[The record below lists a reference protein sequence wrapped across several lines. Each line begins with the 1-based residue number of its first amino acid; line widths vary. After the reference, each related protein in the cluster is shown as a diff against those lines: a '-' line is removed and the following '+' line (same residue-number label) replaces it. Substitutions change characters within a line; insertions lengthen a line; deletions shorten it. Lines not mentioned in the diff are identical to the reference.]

1 MSEDDEEADLI
12 TGVKKISRKI
22 MPKTFCFR
30 IPRLRKIHFLIL
42 TGLVILSLIYY
53 LNQTQSDELKEQKKI
68 IKEGLKAP
76 TFCSAGS
83 SISKTKMT
91 NLLETLKPSSKTRT
105 PGKVLLVPKTSYSKG
120 IFYFIFYQK
129 CLKINTNYNLG

>member
-22 MPKTFCFR
+22 MSKTFCFR

-53 LNQTQSDELKEQKKI
+53 LNQTQSDELKEQNKI
-68 IKEGLKAP
+68 IKDGLKAP
-76 TFCSAGS
+76 IFCSADSEASLHSTWIWAGTV
-83 SISKTKMT
+83 K
-91 NLLETLKPSSKTRT
+91 
-105 PGKVLLVPKTSYSKG
+105 
-120 IFYFIFYQK
+120 
-129 CLKINTNYNLG
+129 

>member
-22 MPKTFCFR
+22 MSKTFCFR

-68 IKEGLKAP
+68 IKEG
-76 TFCSAGS
+76 S
-83 SISKTKMT
+83 SIKKFSHFGGPAPESREHKR
-91 NLLETLKPSSKTRT
+91 EA
-105 PGKVLLVPKTSYSKG
+105 YSKMFVLVYLAVG
-120 IFYFIFYQK
+120 LPFL
-129 CLKINTNYNLG
+129 C